1 MSRSL
6 GARLPPD
13 LRARL
18 SQSDLPARLGAALPF
33 VTVDGAGRPHAM
45 LLSYIEIRAYDAAT
59 LGLVI
64 DAGSGTA
71 RNLSRHGVA
80 TLLIVE
86 PGTTMYVK
94 SRLIDGPLEVAAAAR
109 DLAYFLLAV
118 DDVLEDSA
126 AEWEGG
132 AQITSGVQYRPLP
145 SLDAP
150 WVRAT
155 LAAVAVPRARV

>member
-1 MSRSL
+1 
-6 GARLPPD
+6 
-13 LRARL
+13 
-18 SQSDLPARLGAALPF
+18 
-33 VTVDGAGRPHAM
+33 
-45 LLSYIEIRAYDAAT
+45 
-59 LGLVI
+59 
-64 DAGSGTA
+64 
-71 RNLSRHGVA
+71 VA

-132 AQITSGVQYRPLP
+132 ALITSGVQYRPLP